1 MIRLVLVSS
10 FIFILG
16 SCEAKSALN
25 DLPLKNVETRIPYR
39 SIEEKQGV
47 KEGAVIIAG
56 SVVTTMF
63 LPYIAVGF
71 LGYYVGRRVTTAA
84 TEYAV
89 GKAKEVVTSSIE
101 NVIQKSLTG
110 E

>member
-16 SCEAKSALN
+16 SCEAKSAPN

-47 KEGAVIIAG
+47 KEGAVIVAG
-56 SVVTTMF
+56 SIATAMLF
-63 LPYIAVGF
+63 PYLAVGAA
-71 LGYYVGRRVTTAA
+71 GYYAVNKATTAV
-84 TEYAV
+84 TDYAV
-89 GKAKEVVTSSIE
+89 GKAKEVVTSSVE